1 MNLNSAHIGYAYQD
15 LLTSYFIL
23 KEILDG
29 NKDSLFLI
37 DKKHT
42 QNDRF
47 DDLVIINGSKTQR
60 KQIKYSDETTS
71 KELAKDDLSNDSNYK
86 LAIYKL
92 YETWKSLNSTNS
104 EFRLCLA
111 WNEPTEENIKSVLN
125 PISNSFSSFSTCSTK
140 LYKINLDNL
149 WEENPEKFNRWNSL
163 KKYVEENNV
172 NRDDFKHFCDEL
184 IVELEFPKANIDF
197 NIPSDLEKILIQQ
210 AQKLGIG
217 QYPNNDITI
226 TSFLERLAYKVNG
239 YRAKSI
245 EITSQKILEDLGIKT
260 DFGKIE
266 QKFEIDQTKNITFES
281 KFELFFKT
289 IIQNKKTLLL
299 GEPGSGKSW
308 FLTNFIGYLENNKK
322 RVIRHYC
329 FTKTDDVNNVKR
341 VSSDTFFGNLIGDV
355 IKYYPELETKKVN
368 RYTANLE
375 ELNLLLSHIT
385 DDLIIVID
393 GLDHINRTLKN
404 STVLSPD
411 KTKIIEFISQI
422 VIPDNISVVLGS
434 QPVEEVKSLVE
445 HFAFSEHKI
454 VKWTIEDILLLMNK
468 YLLDDCSLEEQQL
481 SQLLLSKSEG
491 NPLYL
496 TYIIKS
502 LKNEPNITL
511 ETIEKLPRYDENLKS
526 YYEYLV
532 SQIEC
537 NNTSE
542 ILSCLDFRVTI
553 NELKEIIPMS
563 HHLEN
568 NLKILSPVLN
578 ENYARGGIKL
588 YHDSFRRFNLEKLEV
603 IANLNEIYQYI
614 IQWLETKKFYKYQK
628 SYRYLLGYYVKSEQY
643 DKVKEYATND
653 FLTKSLYNG
662 FSEVAIKMNY
672 NYFLKV
678 ARLTLDWS
686 LFIYISELNRTLQA
700 TISDSYNIFEEYFE
714 QYFETV
720 GLIYGFDRANEIL
733 FFDGEKN
740 FSDDVIAKAFY
751 IAQQNGYV
759 ANWKLIEDFFKEI
772 NLENFRFYISYLI
785 GTNKLDDFFKK
796 NLKKITAQ
804 KYGEFFRVFVE
815 EIYYQV
821 GFEKIL
827 EFYDNCASYE
837 KIKTAHIINNILNRT
852 NCNARVI
859 SLKIKEHPTLEKL
872 TLDFTNGYIDE
883 ENLNR
888 FYILVK
894 QYAMYNIEALINFE
908 KTIHSSNF
916 FHNWLKFFIK
926 TFIIENNIDNN
937 KYFSCKKLENA
948 ILENFKFLSSDVERF
963 KGKPRIVDFTHQN
976 SNLINL
982 TIEQGLQ
989 YIQTKESWSKA
1000 IEYLNKIPYNTLSII
1015 EGKYV
1020 NSKNIDF
1027 IINSYIQIEKSDEE
1041 SSEGY
1046 SFSIDTVL
1054 KLVSLYQ
1061 LSGEPKKAKKQ
1072 LKKAISYMTAYTFR
1086 KDTTLDEIIDPLE
1099 SINKLNKEFALKYT
1113 KKLLPLNLAVQNH
1126 SEDGKGIRWLYI
1138 NWFKKFLHIDKKL
1151 ASKFLISKLMEDEYF
1166 WKYEYMFNHFVKTSK
1181 ELKPIILNILFKLSP
1196 KIIDNDYVNG
1206 FSDNIHNLLPI
1217 DRKLA
1222 KASLINI
1229 LSRDINK
1236 ENDALSLKTKQKL
1249 QYLKNSLNV
1258 SIPIKKNIKDNASN
1272 HSYLEQNLEEKLT
1285 KYFAIEESLK
1295 DKTTK
1300 QLHQYFDKYDKKL
1313 NEKDMIFL
1321 KCYIN
1326 ELEDDEIAENI
1337 LLPIIQKRFGGI
1349 EDYYENLRLLIKSIN
1364 CSEELKIFLLVNIFV
1379 YSKGGW
1385 YENFVNKEA
1394 FKDAVNINQFKALN
1408 YLAKALEEKFH
1419 QIYYYPQSTA
1429 NLIIAFE
1436 YTGLQSDE
1444 ILAMYK
1450 RAFKFIQYRLPYEK
1464 DFDWQEVEY
1473 DDLDAMNNDEIAIV
1487 FILVKLKHYDKSIQ
1501 EEILYAINYL
1511 IIYDCR
1517 LLIKPLKWFFAHIGQ
1532 FPQLSA
1538 AGMLEIFLL
1547 NIDDKLDFFLEIK
1560 DDIKKITVL
1569 DNLYIND
1576 CIEQLYLGF

>member
-1 MNLNSAHIGYAYQD
+1 MSLKSAHIGYAYQD

-29 NKDSLFLI
+29 NKDSLFSI

-42 QNDRF
+42 SNDRF
-47 DDLVIINGSKTQR
+47 DDLVIKNGSKIQR
-60 KQIKYSDETTS
+60 KQIKYSDETNS

-92 YETWKSLNSTNS
+92 YETWKSLNSSNC

-111 WNEPTEENIKSVLN
+111 WDEPTEENIKTVLN
-125 PISNSFSSFSTCSTK
+125 PISNSFSSFSTFSTK

-163 KKYVEENNV
+163 KKYVEENDV
-172 NRDDFKHFCDEL
+172 NRDDFKQFCDEL
-184 IVELEFPKANIDF
+184 IVELKFPKANIDF

-217 QYPNNDITI
+217 QYPNNDDTI
-226 TSFLERLAYKVNG
+226 TGFLERLAYKVSG

-245 EITSQKILEDLGIKT
+245 EIMSRKILDELGVKT

-266 QKFEIDQTKNITFES
+266 QKFEIDQTKNITIE
-281 KFELFFKT
+281 KRFELFFKN
-289 IIQNKKTLLL
+289 IIQNKNTLLL

-308 FLTNFIGYLENNKK
+308 FLTNFINYLENNKK

-329 FTKTDDVNNVKR
+329 FTKTDDENNDKR
-341 VSSDTFFGNLIGDV
+341 ASSDTFFGNLISDI
-355 IKYYPELETKKVN
+355 IKYYPELETKKTN
-368 RYTANLE
+368 RYAANLE
-375 ELNLLLSHIT
+375 ELNLLLSLIT
-385 DDLIIVID
+385 DDLVIIID

-411 KTKIIEFISQI
+411 KTKIIEFVSQI
-422 VIPDNISVVLGS
+422 VAPDNISVILGS
-434 QPVEEVKSLVE
+434 QPVEEVKSLVD
-445 HFAFSEHKI
+445 HFAFSEHRI
-454 VKWTIEDILLLMNK
+454 VKWTIEDILLLMHK
-468 YLLDDCSLEEQQL
+468 YLLDDCLLEEQQL
-481 SQLLLSKSEG
+481 SQLLLDKSEG

-502 LKNEPNITL
+502 LKNEVNITL
-511 ETIEKLPRYDENLKS
+511 ETIEKLPQYDKNLKS

-563 HHLEN
+563 HHLEK

-588 YHDSFRRFNLEKLEV
+588 YHDSFRRFNLEKLEA

-628 SYRYLLGYYVKSEQY
+628 SYRYLLGYYVKSKQY

-662 FSEVAIKMNY
+662 FAEVAIKMNY

-686 LFIYISELNRTLQA
+686 LFIYISELNRTLNA
-700 TISDSYNIFEEYFE
+700 ALSEHNEFEQHFE
-714 QYFETV
+714 QYFETI
-720 GLIYGFDRANEIL
+720 GSIYGFERANEIL

-751 IAQQNGYV
+751 IAQKNGYV
-759 ANWKLIEDFFKEI
+759 PNWKLIEDFFKEI
-772 NLENFRFYISYLI
+772 NLENFRFYISYLVS
-785 GTNKLDDFFKK
+785 TNKLDDFFEK

-804 KYGEFFRVFVE
+804 KHEEFFSIFVE
-815 EIYYQV
+815 EIYYQI
-821 GFEKIL
+821 GFEKFL
-827 EFYDNCASYE
+827 SFYDNCKNKMKKNIAERVNTILDRTGCGQRIMSAR
-837 KIKTAHIINNILNRT
+837 IKKYT
-852 NCNARVI
+852 V
-859 SLKIKEHPTLEKL
+859 LEKL
-872 TLDFTNGYIDE
+872 TIDFTNGYIDE
-883 ENLNR
+883 EKLNR
-888 FYILVK
+888 FYSLVK
-894 QYAMYNIEALINFE
+894 QYSMYNIEALINFE
-908 KTIHSSNF
+908 KTIYSSNF

-926 TFIIENNIDNN
+926 TFIIENNINNN
-937 KYFSCKKLENA
+937 KYSNYEELEKA
-948 ILENFKFLSSDVERF
+948 IVENFRFLSSDVEKF

-982 TIEQGLQ
+982 TIEEGLR
-989 YIQTKESWSKA
+989 YIQTKESWSKV

-1020 NSKNIDF
+1020 NSKNIDL
-1027 IINSYIQIEKSDEE
+1027 IIDSYIQIEKSDEE
-1041 SSEGY
+1041 ESGGY

-1054 KLVSLYQ
+1054 KLASLYR

-1072 LKKAISYMTAYTFR
+1072 LKKAISYMTAYTSR
-1086 KDTTLDEIIDPLE
+1086 KDTTLDEIIEPLE
-1099 SINKLNKEFALKYT
+1099 SLNKRNKEFALNYT

-1126 SEDGKGIRWLYI
+1126 SEDGKGIYWLYI

-1151 ASKFLISKLMEDEYF
+1151 ASKFLISKLIEDEYF
-1166 WKYEYMFNHFVKTSK
+1166 WKYEYMFNHFVKISK
-1181 ELKPIILNILFKLSP
+1181 ELNPIILNVLFKLSP
-1196 KIIDNDYVNG
+1196 TTIDNDYINS
-1206 FSDNIHNLLPI
+1206 FSDNIYNLLPI
-1217 DRKLA
+1217 DRRLA

-1236 ENDALSLKTKQKL
+1236 ENDSLSLKTKQKL
-1249 QYLKNSLNV
+1249 QYLKNNLNV
-1258 SIPIKKNIKDNASN
+1258 SIPVKKNVKDNASN
-1272 HSYLEQNLEEKLT
+1272 HSYLEQNLEAKLT
-1285 KYFAIEESLK
+1285 KYFSIEESLK
-1295 DKTTK
+1295 NKTIE
-1300 QLHQYFDKYDKKL
+1300 QIHQYFDKYDKKL
-1313 NEKDMIFL
+1313 DDKDIIFL
-1321 KCYIN
+1321 TFYIN
-1326 ELEDDEIAENI
+1326 ESIDDELTKKI
-1337 LLPIIQKRFGGI
+1337 LLPIIQKEFGGAG
-1349 EDYYENLRLLIKSIN
+1349 DYYENLRLLIKSIN
-1364 CSEELKIFLLVNIFV
+1364 CSEVLKIFLLVNIFI

-1394 FKDAVNINQFKALN
+1394 LKDAVNINQSYTVK
-1408 YLAKALEEKFH
+1408 YLSEALEKKFQ
-1419 QIYYYPQSTA
+1419 QIYYYTESTA

-1436 YTGLQSDE
+1436 HAELQSDE

-1450 RAFKFIQYRLPYEK
+1450 KAFKFIQFRLPHEK
-1464 DFDWQEVEY
+1464 DFDWQEI
-1473 DDLDAMNNDEIAIV
+1473 DDSDLNTMNNDEIAIV

-1511 IIYDCR
+1511 IIYDCG
-1517 LLIKPLKWFFAHIGQ
+1517 LLIKPLKWFFSHIEQ
-1532 FPQLSA
+1532 FPQLSV

-1547 NIDDKLDFFLEIK
+1547 NIDDQIDFFLEIK
-1560 DDIKKITVL
+1560 DDLKKVTVL

-1576 CIEQLYLGF
+1576 CIEQLYLEF

>member
-1 MNLNSAHIGYAYQD
+1 MSLNSAHIGYAYQD

-23 KEILDG
+23 KEILGG
-29 NKDSLFLI
+29 NKNSLFSI

-42 QNDRF
+42 SNDRF
-47 DDLVIINGSKTQR
+47 DDLVIKNGSKIQR
-60 KQIKYSDETTS
+60 KQIKYSDKTNS

-92 YETWKSLNSTNS
+92 YETWKSLNSSNS

-111 WNEPTEENIKSVLN
+111 WDEPTEENIKTVLN
-125 PISNSFSSFSTCSTK
+125 PISNSLSSFSTFSTK

-172 NRDDFKHFCDEL
+172 NRDDFKQFCNEL

-226 TSFLERLAYKVNG
+226 TSFLERLAYKVSG

-245 EITSQKILEDLGIKT
+245 EITSQKILDELGVKT
-260 DFGKIE
+260 NFGKIE
-266 QKFEIDQTKNITFES
+266 QKFEIDQTKNITIES

-289 IIQNKKTLLL
+289 IHNKKTLLM

-308 FLTNFIGYLENNKK
+308 FLTNFISYLENNKK

-329 FTKTDDVNNVKR
+329 FTKTDDENNDKR
-341 VSSDTFFGNLIGDV
+341 ATSDTFFGNLISDV
-355 IKYYPELETKKVN
+355 IKYYPELETKKTN
-368 RYTANLE
+368 RYAANLE

-385 DDLIIVID
+385 DDLIIIID

-422 VIPDNISVVLGS
+422 VIPDNISVILGS
-434 QPVEEVKSLVE
+434 QSVEEVKILVE
-445 HFAFSEHKI
+445 NFAFSEYKI
-454 VKWTIEDILLLMNK
+454 VRWSIEDILLLMNK
-468 YLLDDCSLEEQQL
+468 YLLDDCLLEEQQL
-481 SQLLLSKSEG
+481 SQLLLDKSEG

-502 LKNEPNITL
+502 LKNEANIAL
-511 ETIEKLPRYDENLKS
+511 ETIEELPQYDKNLKI

-532 SQIEC
+532 SQVDC

-563 HHLEN
+563 HHLEK

-588 YHDSFRRFNLEKLEV
+588 YHDSFRRFNLEKLES
-603 IANLNEIYQYI
+603 IANLYEIYQYI
-614 IQWLETKKFYKYQK
+614 IQWLEIRKFYKYQK

-643 DKVKEYATND
+643 DKAKEYATND

-678 ARLTLDWS
+678 AKLTHDWS
-686 LFIYISELNRTLQA
+686 LFIYISELNRTLNA
-700 TISDSYNIFEEYFE
+700 VLSEHNEFEQHFE
-714 QYFETV
+714 QYFETI
-720 GLIYGFDRANEIL
+720 GFIYGFERANEIL
-733 FFDGEKN
+733 FFDGKKN
-740 FSDDVIAKAFY
+740 FSDNVIAKAFY
-751 IAQQNGYV
+751 IAEKNGYV
-759 ANWKLIEDFFKEI
+759 PSWKLIEDFFKEI

-785 GTNKLDDFFKK
+785 STSKLDNFFEK

-804 KYGEFFRVFVE
+804 KYGEFFRIFVE
-815 EIYYQV
+815 EIYYQL

-827 EFYDNCASYE
+827 EFYDNC
-837 KIKTAHIINNILNRT
+837 KNDMKKNIAERVNTILDRT
-852 NCNARVI
+852 DCYQRIMSARSKKYTV
-859 SLKIKEHPTLEKL
+859 LEKL
-872 TLDFTNGYIDE
+872 TIDFTNGYIDE
-883 ENLNR
+883 KNLNR
-888 FYILVK
+888 FYNLVK
-894 QYAMYNIEALINFE
+894 KYAIYNIEALVNFE

-937 KYFSCKKLENA
+937 KYSNYEKLEKA
-948 ILENFKFLSSDVERF
+948 IVENFKFLSSDVERF

-989 YIQTKESWSKA
+989 YIQTKEAWSKV

-1020 NSKNIDF
+1020 NSKNIDL
-1027 IINSYIQIEKSDEE
+1027 IIDSYIQIEKSDEAE
-1041 SSEGY
+1041 SEGY
-1046 SFSIDTVL
+1046 SFSIDTIL
-1054 KLVSLYQ
+1054 KLASLYR
-1061 LSGEPKKAKKQ
+1061 LSDELKKAKKQ

-1086 KDTTLDEIIDPLE
+1086 KDTTLDEIIEPLE
-1099 SINKLNKEFALKYT
+1099 SLNKLNNEFALKYT
-1113 KKLLPLNLAVQNH
+1113 KKLLPLNLAVQSH

-1138 NWFKKFLHIDKKL
+1138 NWFKKFLHIERKL

-1166 WKYEYMFNHFVKTSK
+1166 WKYEYMFNHFVKISK
-1181 ELKPIILNILFKLSP
+1181 ELNPIILNVLFKLSP
-1196 KIIDNDYVNG
+1196 KTIDNDYINS
-1206 FSDNIHNLLPI
+1206 FSDNIYNLLSI
-1217 DRKLA
+1217 DRRLA
-1222 KASLINI
+1222 KVSLINI

-1236 ENDALSLKTKQKL
+1236 ENDSLSLKTKQKL
-1249 QYLKNSLNV
+1249 QYLKNNLNV
-1258 SIPIKKNIKDNASN
+1258 SIPVKKNVKDDASK
-1272 HSYLEQNLEEKLT
+1272 HSYSEQNLEAKLT
-1285 KYFAIEESLK
+1285 NYFSIKEALRSKTIE
-1295 DKTTK
+1295 

-1313 NEKDMIFL
+1313 DDKDMIFL
-1321 KCYIN
+1321 QYYIN
-1326 ELEDDEIAENI
+1326 ESQDDELTKKI
-1337 LLPIIQKRFGGI
+1337 LLPIIQKKFGEI
-1349 EDYYENLRLLIKSIN
+1349 EDYYENLRFLIKSIN

-1394 FKDAVNINQFKALN
+1394 LKDAVNINQSYTLK
-1408 YLAKALEEKFH
+1408 YLSEALEKKFQ
-1419 QIYYYPQSTA
+1419 QIYYYSQSTT

-1436 YTGLQSDE
+1436 YVELQSDE
-1444 ILAMYK
+1444 IQAMYK
-1450 RAFKFIQYRLPYEK
+1450 RAFKFITYRLPNEK
-1464 DFDWQEVEY
+1464 DFDWQEI
-1473 DDLDAMNNDEIAIV
+1473 DDSNLNTMNNDEIAIV

-1511 IIYDCR
+1511 VKYDCE
-1517 LLIKPLKWFFAHIGQ
+1517 LLIKPLKWFFTHIEQ
-1532 FPQLSA
+1532 FPQLSV

-1547 NIDDKLDFFLEIK
+1547 NIDEQLNFFLEIK
-1560 DDIKKITVL
+1560 EDVKKVTIL
-1569 DNLYIND
+1569 DNLYMND